1 MTPAE
6 ETRGRPRD
14 PEVDRV
20 ILETTIM
27 QLLEH
32 GFSDLSIE
40 AIAAAAGVGKT
51 TIYRRYPEG
60 KLDLVLDAITK
71 THLHIEEI
79 PDEGSIRADLIA
91 LFDHPVA
98 FQMIAGPGS
107 TMMGTVLMERFRNPG
122 LIENFRK
129 SITQPRLRQFK
140 AIVDR
145 AKARGEIRQ
154 DVDHT
159 TVGAAIFGSLI
170 ARILSGD
177 EVNMT
182 TLELA
187 VDQLLQGITPRP

>member
-20 ILETTIM
+20 ILETTM
-27 QLLEH
+27 KQLLEH

-91 LFDHPVA
+91 LFDHPAA
-98 FQMIAGPGS
+98 FQIIAGPAS
-107 TMMGTVLMERFRNPG
+107 TILGTVLMERFRNPG

-129 SITQPRLRQFK
+129 TVTEPRLRQFK
-140 AIVDR
+140 AIVHR
-145 AKARGEIRQ
+145 AKTRGEIRQ
-154 DVDHT
+154 DVDPT
-159 TVGAAIFGSLI
+159 MVGSAIFGSMI
-170 ARILSGD
+170 AQILSGD
-177 EVNMT
+177 EVNLT
-182 TLELA
+182 ALESA

>member
-27 QLLEH
+27 QLLEN

-71 THLHIEEI
+71 TRLHIEEI